1 LLLVVPV
8 LVKRVNPSV
17 EGRAVNALVTAGNED
32 DRDGMGGVND
42 AGDRREHL
50 V

>member
-17 EGRAVNALVTAGNED
+17 EGCAMNVLVTAGNKY
-32 DRDGMGGVND
+32 DRDGRGGVND